1 MAAIYWAATPAS
13 NSILARLAVQAGRV
27 AKTGSFIS
35 SSRMSCDSM
44 SGRNK
49 QQYFLAEVKKM
60 IKRMLRSSAK
70 LPVFLFLIAS
80 SILLASDTAL
90 ASEGPKERG
99 NVNEVIEPASA
110 PEDECVVVARPGTL
124 NIHYVLYNSIKPQP
138 EPQNAA
144 LDDQAKAVFSK
155 VASFSSS
162 RPIVFP
168 TSPAPAPAPRVSFA
182 PMTAGEKFMYFAT
195 ASFKP
200 PGPYALSIFQGLFN
214 EALDNNEKK
223 KDTFDDYLAD
233 SMTRAARSMGNR
245 TANNFFEK
253 FLYASIFRQDPR
265 YHRSGKTGVGAR
277 IGYAI
282 SRLFVTYGDRGGSQP
297 NVSYLLGGLTGAFA
311 TIEIQREEKQ
321 NTKDTFSRWG
331 NHLAITALSHI
342 LREFLSG
349 Q

>member
-1 MAAIYWAATPAS
+1 
-13 NSILARLAVQAGRV
+13 
-27 AKTGSFIS
+27 
-35 SSRMSCDSM
+35 
-44 SGRNK
+44 
-49 QQYFLAEVKKM
+49 M
-60 IKRMLRSSAK
+60 IKRILSSSAK
-70 LPVFLFLIAS
+70 LPVFLFLVAS
-80 SILLASDTAL
+80 SILLASDTAF
-90 ASEGPKERG
+90 ASDGPQEKG
-99 NVNEVIEPASA
+99 NVSEAIETASA
-110 PEDECVVVARPGTL
+110 PEDDCVAATAQPGTL
-124 NIHYVLYNSIKPQP
+124 NIHYVLYSSIKAQP

-144 LDDQAKAVFSK
+144 LDADLKPVFSA
-155 VASFSSS
+155 ASN
-162 RPIVFP
+162 RTIVFP
-168 TSPAPAPAPRVSFA
+168 GSPAPSPAPRVSFA
-182 PMTAGEKFMYFAT
+182 PMTVGEKFVYFAK
-195 ASFKP
+195 ASFMP

-233 SMTRAARSMGNR
+233 SMTRAARSFGNR
-245 TANNFFEK
+245 VANNFFEK

-297 NVSYLLGGLTGAFA
+297 NVSYLLGGLSGAFA
-311 TIEIQREEKQ
+311 TVELQREEKQ
-321 NTKDTFSRWG
+321 QTSDTLKRWG